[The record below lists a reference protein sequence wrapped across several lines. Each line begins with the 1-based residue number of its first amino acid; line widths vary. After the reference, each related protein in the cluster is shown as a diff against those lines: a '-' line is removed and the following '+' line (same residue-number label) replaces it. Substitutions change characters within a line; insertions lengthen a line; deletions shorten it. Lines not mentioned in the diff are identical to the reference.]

1 MTQNNT
7 SLFSKEDLESFGVF
21 PSDVESSVE
30 KDSSTISEKLSP
42 FEMVGK
48 TQEQKSQTDIE
59 ASKIISEKAQQA
71 IGSGP
76 IGVPIRGVIEE
87 YASIPDTFIIN
98 PVNVTANKLL
108 EIFGLHQ
115 KFLKLQNRDEGD
127 AVFRQNAL
135 QQTAKQLLDSIG
147 VATPETRGEEY
158 IDALSRTIGGTGAF
172 RNVLQFLKQGASKQ
186 GKKIID
192 NFMEETLPTLVAAG
206 TIELGPLA
214 LEDVG
219 APEAIR
225 LPASVIA
232 AFLSAGGT
240 KAVVD
245 SLGTK
250 PMDTSKLLPEEISEG
265 IKLNPEKLANLI
277 ELSLKAKKGDATARL
292 DLAELSKANP
302 EIKKIVDEYNL
313 DVPLDILS
321 DDNRVKELIAMLRS
335 QVKSEAS
342 IDFTNFLEKNTK
354 EINELLSRALDDDI
368 SVVAE
373 KIKTRM
379 NDLRENIKQQETKL
393 YEEIIDPKIDRT
405 APVQLNN
412 LKEYLNNKMKEY
424 GENIDDLPQT
434 LKNLQKR
441 INSNTPV
448 TYAYFK
454 DLLDSLGQSM
464 SKGKDNQFKSLTDAN
479 QSELYK
485 VFKQDQEDF
494 LKDFD
499 PSGDLFNSYK
509 NASELTVFR
518 KDLEN
523 QIIKFFGKE
532 GQGSISKLL
541 QASISS
547 GAKGDV
553 SALNKVINGV
563 PEDLREDAI
572 IAGLIDRVIP
582 RQGDIFG
589 YKTYSNT
596 WNNLKKQKEVFK
608 IIENNVG
615 KETVTLLDNIAQI
628 SQRIAQ
634 AQSKITRTGA
644 IAVAEGM
651 LKNVLTA
658 ESSLNAIFRQLK
670 KGTGTI
676 LNVGSYFTNFLPVG
690 GSFITNLGR
699 TITTQAQS
707 PKKVQDYNQQ
717 INELFKDPSFLKY
730 IDEIAQNGR
739 PTETTILNLS
749 KNKLFKQYKNPARYL
764 EAVVFSATDFSN
776 AYRQEV
782 EEEKQETQKDQDEQD
797 RMFLGGIIPEANAN
811 EIASLP
817 TFPDTMSEIP
827 ARPPQTPQ
835 TPQTQITGT
844 VNPQTEARMAQLFGG
859 GIGSIGRA

>member
-1 MTQNNT
+1 MTENNT

-21 PSDVESSVE
+21 PSDVESSVK
-30 KDSSTISEKLSP
+30 KDSSTISETLSP
-42 FEMVGK
+42 LEMMGK
-48 TQEQKSQTDIE
+48 AQEQKSKTDIE

-87 YASIPDTFIIN
+87 YTSIPDTFIIN

-115 KFLKLQNRDEGD
+115 RFQQNPT
-127 AVFRQNAL
+127 
-135 QQTAKQLLDSIG
+135 QQIAKQLLDSMG
-147 VATPETRGEEY
+147 VAVPETRGEDY
-158 IDALSRTIGGTGAF
+158 IDAMSRAIGGTGAF
-172 RNVLQFLKQGASKQ
+172 RNVLQFIGKGASTK
-186 GKKIID
+186 GKKIIQD
-192 NFMEETLPTLVAAG
+192 FTEETLPTLVAAG
-206 TIELGPLA
+206 TIEVGPLA
-214 LEDVG
+214 LEDVE
-219 APEAIR
+219 APEALR
-225 LPASVIA
+225 LPASVMA

-240 KAVVD
+240 KAFLD
-245 SLGTK
+245 SIGTK
-250 PMDTSKLLPEEISEG
+250 PIDTSKLLPEEITENMN
-265 IKLNPEKLANLI
+265 LNAEKLANLI
-277 ELSLKAKKGDATARL
+277 QLSLKAQKGNADARL
-292 DLAELSKANP
+292 ALAELSKADP
-302 EIKKIVDEYNL
+302 DIKKIVDEYNL

-321 DDNRVKELIAMLRS
+321 NDNRMKQLVAVLRS

-342 IDFTNFLEKNTK
+342 LEFTEFLEKNTR
-354 EINELLSRALDDDI
+354 EINELFSRALDDDI

-373 KIKTRM
+373 KIKTRL
-379 NDLRENIKQQETKL
+379 NDLRESIKQQETKL
-393 YEEIIDPKIDRT
+393 YEEVIDPKIDKT

-424 GENIDDLPQT
+424 GENIDDLPPT

-441 INSNTPV
+441 INSDTPV

-464 SKGKDNQFKSLTDAN
+464 SKGKDNQFKSLTDSN

-485 VFKQDQEDF
+485 IFKQDQENF

-499 PSGDLFNSYK
+499 PSGELFNSYK

-523 QIIKFFGKE
+523 QITKFFGKE

-553 SALNKVINGV
+553 SALNKVIKGV

-589 YKTYSNT
+589 YKTYANV

-634 AQSKITRTGA
+634 AQGKITRTGA
-644 IAVAEGM
+644 IMTAVDQNVKAMTAEGAI
-651 LKNVLTA
+651 T
-658 ESSLNAIFRQLK
+658 AIFRRLK
-670 KGTGTI
+670 KGTGSI
-676 LNVGSYFTNFLPVG
+676 LSLASHFTPGPALN
-690 GSFITNLGR
+690 SFAR
-699 TITTQAQS
+699 TVTAQAES
-707 PKKVQDYNQQ
+707 SKKVQDYNKE
-717 INELFKDPSFLKY
+717 INELLKDPSFLKY
-730 IDEIAQNGR
+730 IDEIAQNGQ
-739 PTETTILNLS
+739 PTETTISNLS
-749 KNKLFKQYKNPARYL
+749 KNKLFKEYKNPARYL
-764 EAVVFSATDFSN
+764 EAVVFSASDFSN
-776 AYRQEV
+776 AFQQEA
-782 EEEKQETQKDQDEQD
+782 EKDKQETQKNRDEQD

-827 ARPPQTPQ
+827 APPPQ

-859 GIGSIGRA
+859 GIGSIGQA